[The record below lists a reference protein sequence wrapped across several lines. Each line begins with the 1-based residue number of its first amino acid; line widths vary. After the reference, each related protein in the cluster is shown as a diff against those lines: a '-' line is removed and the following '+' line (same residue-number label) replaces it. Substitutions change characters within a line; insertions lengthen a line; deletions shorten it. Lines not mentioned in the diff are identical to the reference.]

1 MDFRWIAG
9 LMLSLAC
16 PAWAVCSAERIDA
29 PLYPPLAIQAR
40 RSAVI
45 TAQVRVDAE
54 GYLQAD
60 LSDPQS
66 LFAPAIRAAFARTR
80 LSPADCAGA
89 EFPIVFRFTIRG
101 TETHQRD
108 TAAVFYAPGEFEV
121 SARPFAVQWSHLSAR
136 SRPVF
141 AASKT
146 SRLLLAQI
154 RIALRGEVSGAT
166 LQVNDG
172 FELE

>member
-1 MDFRWIAG
+1 
-9 LMLSLAC
+9 MLSLSC
-16 PAWAVCSAERIDA
+16 PAWASGSAERVDA
-29 PLYPPLAIQAR
+29 PFCPPVAIQAR
-40 RSAVI
+40 RSAVM
-45 TAQVRVDAE
+45 TARVTVDAE
-54 GYLQAD
+54 GYPHAVLN
-60 LSDPQS
+60 DPKS

-101 TETHQRD
+101 AETHQRE
-108 TAAVFYAPGEFEV
+108 TAAVFHAPGEFEV
-121 SARPFAVQWSHLSAR
+121 FARPFAVQWSHLSAR

-141 AASKT
+141 AASKS
-146 SRLLLAQI
+146 SRFPLAQI

-166 LQVNDG
+166 LLVNDG

>member
-1 MDFRWIAG
+1 
-9 LMLSLAC
+9 MLSLAC
-16 PAWAVCSAERIDA
+16 PACAVCSAERIDA

-66 LFAPAIRAAFARTR
+66 LFASAIRVAFARTR

-101 TETHQRD
+101 AETHQRD

-121 SARPFAVQWSHLSAR
+121 SARPYAVQWACCSPERLEPAR
-136 SRPVF
+136 SLPLAQARLCRSGFYF
-141 AASKT
+141 AAVK
-146 SRLLLAQI
+146 RVA
-154 RIALRGEVSGAT
+154 
-166 LQVNDG
+166 
-172 FELE
+172 